1 MFCRFKSNHFQNGLG
16 FKILYEATNVSSST
30 FIGTCGGDFTSPHGF
45 IASPSYPLNPYKN
58 DENCIYILSGP
69 NGTHINITIID
80 MDIEYT
86 FDNYD
91 HYEYYYDYHQMDG
104 YTCFDYLEIRDG
116 GSETS
121 DLLGKYCGDSD
132 VLSLPFSILSTQ
144 EYLWI
149 R

>member
-1 MFCRFKSNHFQNGLG
+1 
-16 FKILYEATNVSSST
+16 
-30 FIGTCGGDFTSPHGF
+30 
-45 IASPSYPLNPYKN
+45 
-58 DENCIYILSGP
+58 
-69 NGTHINITIID
+69 

-86 FDNYD
+86 SNNYD
-91 HYEYYYDYHQMDG
+91 YYGNYDYHQFDG

-132 VLSLPFSILSTQ
+132 VLSLPFSMLSTQ